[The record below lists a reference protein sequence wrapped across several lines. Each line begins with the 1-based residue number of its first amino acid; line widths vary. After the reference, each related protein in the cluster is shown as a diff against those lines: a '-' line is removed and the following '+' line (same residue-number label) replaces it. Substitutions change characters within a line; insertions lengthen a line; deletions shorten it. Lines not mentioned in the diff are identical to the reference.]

1 MKSNSDN
8 NNCVSCL
15 YSIKHNNATACGK
28 GGDFLRMFIRLR
40 RIANPQ
46 TKTCNQFTPIPSH
59 VSKTCRYC
67 RYFGDYN
74 MGKACWNVG
83 VQELLHDG
91 PRLKLSAETCHK
103 FEIAEQFKETKIKE
117 RSR

>member
-28 GGDFLRMFIRLR
+28 GGDFLRMFISLR
-40 RIANPQ
+40 HIANPQ

-67 RYFGDYN
+67 KHFGDYKGAN
-74 MGKACWNVG
+74 ACWNIDVWT
-83 VQELLHDG
+83 LLLMG
-91 PRLKLSAETCHK
+91 PCLKLSTETCHH
-103 FEIAEQFKETKIKE
+103 FEMAEQFKETKIKE